1 MNNHRFF
8 ILNNIISQKLFL
20 LYKILI
26 TDAAVSGSA
35 HVLVLDVHGAVLCC
49 REGLETNVAS
59 EAILFLLL
67 DHVVTC
73 KLKQNRLIFQIT
85 FLRN

>member
-1 MNNHRFF
+1 MTNHRFV
-8 ILNNIISQKLFL
+8 ILNKIINQKLLFL

-26 TDAAVSGSA
+26 TDATVSSSA

-67 DHVVTC
+67 NHMVTC
-73 KLKQNRLIFQIT
+73 KLKPKSKF
-85 FLRN
+85 